1 MSKRVLIVDDSS
13 FLAKQIKDF
22 MEKQMSFEVVGL
34 GKDGNEAI
42 ALYRELKPDLVTMDL
57 TMPNK
62 DGQEAIKEIMEE
74 FPDATIMVVSA
85 VKGATM
91 LECMKLGAK
100 GYVEKPL
107 KFADAMFVED
117 FKKSIEEVLES

>member
-1 MSKRVLIVDDSS
+1 MSKRVLIVDDST

-42 ALYRELKPDLVTMDL
+42 ALYKELKPDLVTMDL

-85 VKGATM
+85 VRGSAM

-107 KFADAMFVED
+107 KFADPIFVED
-117 FKKSIEEVLES
+117 FKKSIEEVLEF

>member
-1 MSKRVLIVDDSS
+1 MSKRVLIVDDST

-42 ALYRELKPDLVTMDL
+42 ALYKELKPDLVTMDL

-85 VKGATM
+85 VRGSAM

-107 KFADAMFVED
+107 KFADPNFVED
-117 FKKSIEEVLES
+117 FKKSIEEVLEF